1 MDLKWSDSEK
11 KIARR
16 AFDKALEKEC
26 ASIMANF
33 KDMAAKAENPE
44 DLWAVHDYLGKQRR
58 AIDERYDFRYSQL
71 ILVFSRLLREK
82 WLEASDLQGLREEK
96 LQAIQYIVSW

>member
-1 MDLKWSDSEK
+1 MDFKWSDAEK

-26 ASIMANF
+26 ASIMAHF
-33 KDMAAKAENPE
+33 KAMAAKAENPE
-44 DLWAVHDYLGKQRR
+44 DLWAVHDYLGQQRR
-58 AIDERYDFRYSQL
+58 AIDEKYDFRYSQL

-82 WLEASDLQGLREEK
+82 WLEASDLQGLSEEK
-96 LQAIQYIVSW
+96 LQAIQYIVSR